1 MNEEEPD
8 LKKTG
13 QQVVK
18 TAKAVKTGMRWL
30 VWAKYIVPIIL
41 ILGGLFF
48 FFLVVIN
55 LLAGGG
61 DDSGVCY
68 TNKDDT
74 PSGAGFGG
82 DWKDSKSQ
90 THKAMQTAAD
100 KFKNELHM
108 SGDNIA
114 AALAIGLRESQFNP
128 KAVNPSGAVKGIW
141 QWGAGGINGDRF
153 KDTQDTVDSQV
164 GLAIK
169 ELKTTHA
176 VALTN
181 MHNADLSHSLEAWDV
196 HFEGLTA
203 SDPQRKQTQ
212 TLATAQKVKSVF
224 KLDFSGS
231 LTDLTGGDAST
242 AQGGATLNPNN
253 CPPATGTSS
262 GLPIKGQYNITGGY
276 PNYQGAGGSPH
287 YGVDF
292 QTVGAKETGD
302 ASNVYAVA
310 DGKVFSKT
318 SDSVGGNYVVIKNN
332 DGSYTYYGHAPS
344 QDSIVVNKGD
354 TVHKGQHISHQGQ
367 TGLATGV
374 HVHFGVN
381 KKKPA
386 FAPQSDGLVS
396 GGDYLSKVPR
406 QAVPAKGQ
414 TIPAGPFSTDQDKDK
429 DKK

>member
-1 MNEEEPD
+1 MNEKEPD

-68 TNKDDT
+68 TDKDDT

-114 AALAIGLRESQFNP
+114 AALAVGLRESQFNP

-164 GLAIK
+164 SLAIK

-176 VALTN
+176 ATLIN

-253 CPPATGTSS
+253 CPPSTGTSS

-406 QAVPAKGQ
+406 KAVPAKGQ
-414 TIPAGPFSTDQDKDK
+414 TIPAGPFSTDQDNDK

>member
-1 MNEEEPD
+1 M
-8 LKKTG
+8 KKAITIWFW
-13 QQVVK
+13 VK
-18 TAKAVKTGMRWL
+18 IL
-30 VWAKYIVPIIL
+30 VPILLVL
-41 ILGGLFF
+41 IGLLF

-55 LLAGGG
+55 LLAGGSS
-61 DDSGVCY
+61 DDSQVCY
-68 TNKDDT
+68 PSNNDT
-74 PSGAGFGG
+74 SAGAGIGG
-82 DWKDSKSQ
+82 DWKDSKSK
-90 THKAMQTAAD
+90 THKAMQAAAD

-128 KAVNPSGAVKGIW
+128 KAENPSGQVKGIW
-141 QWGAGGINGDRF
+141 QWGAGGVNGNRY
-153 KDTQDTVDSQV
+153 KDTQDNVDSQV
-164 GLAIK
+164 NLAIK
-169 ELKTTHA
+169 ELKSSHAATLTH
-176 VALTN
+176 
-181 MHNADLSHSLEAWDV
+181 MRNADLTHSLEAWDV
-196 HFEGLTA
+196 HFEGVAA
-203 SDPQRKQTQ
+203 SDPQRKSTQ
-212 TLATAQKVKSVF
+212 TLATAQRVKQVF

-231 LTDLTGGDAST
+231 LTDLTGGDATT

-262 GLPIKGQYNITGGY
+262 GLPVKGQYNITGGY

-292 QTVGAKETGD
+292 QTVGAKENGD

-310 DGKVFSKT
+310 DGKVYAKAFDAT
-318 SDSVGGNYVVIKNN
+318 GGNNVIIKNN

-344 QDSIVVNKGD
+344 QESIVVNKGD

-406 QAVPAKGQ
+406 KAVPEKGQ

-429 DKK
+429 K

>member
-8 LKKTG
+8 LKKSG

-30 VWAKYIVPIIL
+30 VWAKYIVPIGL

-48 FFLVVIN
+48 FFLVIIS
-55 LLAGGG
+55 LLSGGS
-61 DDSGVCY
+61 DDGNVCY
-68 TNKDDT
+68 TENNET
-74 PSGAGFGG
+74 PSGEGFGG
-82 DWKDSKSQ
+82 DWQDSKSDK
-90 THKAMQTAAD
+90 HKAMQKAAD
-100 KFKNELHM
+100 KFKNDLHM

-114 AALAIGLRESQFNP
+114 AALAVGLRESQFNP
-128 KAVNPSGAVKGIW
+128 KAVNPSGQVRGIW
-141 QWGAGGINGDRF
+141 QWGAGSINGNRY
-153 KDTQDTVDSQV
+153 KDTKDNVDSQV
-164 GLAIK
+164 DLAIK
-169 ELKTTHA
+169 ELKTTHTA
-176 VALTN
+176 TLSH

-196 HFEGLTA
+196 NFEGLTA

-212 TLATAQKVKSVF
+212 TLATGQKVKSVF

-242 AQGGATLNPNN
+242 ANGGATLNPNN
-253 CPPATGTSS
+253 CPPSTGTSS
-262 GLPIKGQYNITGGY
+262 GLPIKGKYNITGGY

-292 QTVGAKETGD
+292 QTVGAKESGE

-310 DGKVFSKT
+310 DGKVYAKT
-318 SDSVGGNYVVIKNN
+318 SDSTGGNYVVIKNN

-344 QDSIVVNKGD
+344 QSAIVVSKGD

-406 QAVPAKGQ
+406 QAVPSKGQ
-414 TIPAGPFSTDQDKDK
+414 TIPAGPFSTDQEDK